1 MLHGFI
7 NVNKNSGMTSH
18 DVVARLRKILSMKRI
33 GHTGTLDPQVT
44 GVLPVAIG
52 QATKLTEYL
61 LDSNKTYEGT
71 LVLGISTDT
80 EDITGNITN
89 ILASNDIPDIT
100 NEISNITKIENT
112 MRQLTGEI
120 EQIPPMYSA
129 VKIKGKKLY
138 ELARAGKEIERTPR
152 LVNIYSFTCLDISTV
167 EIGQFSYPLIA
178 FRVTCSKGTYVRTLC
193 VQLGEL
199 LKLPACMY
207 SLIRTESA
215 RFQIKDSLSLDLIE
229 QLANNKQIEQFLIK
243 MDKPLVDMPSIH
255 LSDMWTGRIWNGM
268 PYREKID
275 VNNRMY
281 SEMVGQLFRI
291 YDSDGDFFAIYRL
304 TSIDNMHY
312 QWKAEKV
319 FKEVIRYE

>member
-7 NVNKNSGMTSH
+7 NVNKPSGMTSH

-44 GVLPVAIG
+44 GVLPVAVG

-61 LDSNKTYEGT
+61 LDSNKTYEGS

-80 EDITGNITN
+80 EDITGAITRR
-89 ILASNDIPDIT
+89 LTSSEVPDII
-100 NEISNITKIENT
+100 NIENA
-112 MRQLTGEI
+112 MQQLTGEI
-120 EQIPPMYSA
+120 KQIPPMYSA
-129 VKIKGKKLY
+129 VKINGKKLY
-138 ELARAGKEIERTPR
+138 ELARSGKEIERAPR
-152 LVNIYSFTCLDISTV
+152 LITIFSFTCLDISTV
-167 EIGQFSYPLIA
+167 QIGDYSYPLIA

-199 LKLPACMY
+199 LELPACMY

-215 RFQIKDSLSLDLIE
+215 EFQIKDSLSLDLIE
-229 QLANNKQIEQFLIK
+229 ELAHMKQNENFLIK

-255 LSDMWTGRIWNGM
+255 LPEVWTSRILNGM
-268 PYREKID
+268 PYRELID
-275 VNNRMY
+275 DCNKMY
-281 SEMVGQLFRI
+281 SELMGQLFRV
-291 YDSDGDFFAIYRL
+291 YDSANNFFAIYRL

-319 FKEVIRYE
+319 FKEVMQYE